1 MPSFCSTGMSNTV
14 RADVDSDS
22 LVPLGALDSATNA
35 DGHLISMMMLQ
46 NIVRDFCVGVVGTF
60 VIFLVVW
67 GGTAFAIYRL

>member
-1 MPSFCSTGMSNTV
+1 MLSFCSTVMSNTV

-46 NIVRDFCVGVVGTF
+46 NIVQDFWIGMVSTF
-60 VIFLVVW
+60 VIFPVVLA
-67 GGTAFAIYRL
+67 GTAFAIYRL

>member
-1 MPSFCSTGMSNTV
+1 V

-46 NIVRDFCVGVVGTF
+46 NIVRDFCVGVVSAF

>member
-1 MPSFCSTGMSNTV
+1 MSNTV

-22 LVPLGALDSATNA
+22 LVPLGALDSAINA

-46 NIVRDFCVGVVGTF
+46 NIVRDFCVGVVSTF